1 MKLLISK
8 DKSNNIVFEADGK
21 EVILPLKQIASF
33 NIEGDNKNHTLV
45 VPLSNGLPIFLPQ
58 EDKTNI
64 CHVVIGLKEFTK
76 KVSFTKKKVT
86 KIYKYIQF
94 NKIENRSYV
103 AKKLGEY
110 RIKYGPVVAKTIEK
124 YNDLGKVY
132 YKYTETK

>member
-8 DKSNNIVFEADGK
+8 DESNNIVFEADGK
-21 EVILPLKQIASF
+21 EAVLSLKQIANF
-33 NIEGDNKNHTLV
+33 NIEGDNKSHTLV
-45 VPLSNGLPIFLPQ
+45 VPLSNGLPVFLPQ

-64 CHVVIGLKEFTK
+64 CHVVIGLKEFTE
-76 KVSFTKKKVT
+76 KVSFNKRKVT
-86 KIYKYIQF
+86 KIYKFIQF
-94 NKIENRSYV
+94 NKVENRSYV

-110 RIKYGPVVAKTIEK
+110 KIKYGPVVIKTIEK